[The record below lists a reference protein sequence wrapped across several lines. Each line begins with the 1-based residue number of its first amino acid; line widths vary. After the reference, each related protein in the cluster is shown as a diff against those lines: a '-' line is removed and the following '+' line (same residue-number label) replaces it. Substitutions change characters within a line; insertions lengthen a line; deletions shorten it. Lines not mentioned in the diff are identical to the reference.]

1 MSERLFTSVSIVNEY
16 TEKKIKVKNFNDVYL
31 YGKTNYDKMLFEF
44 IMKAEVVD
52 KSNKSFAEIRHDM
65 KRRSLINNV
74 YKIVDSKKVEF
85 LIGSKPLPRAFRVF
99 YAKDPR
105 TKEEKVFIDCTGII
119 TNNNGVYNISNK
131 NIDFLV
137 AYLMSAMMNIIYY
150 NAPLKLIN
158 NNDIITS
165 GAICFSNMYSYIID
179 FLRVSG
185 VSNYKNRCKY
195 LATKYFMVNILC
207 KENDDRIDSKALQL
221 SGISERESDL
231 MKIQVDKEPYTNIK
245 DFVEASA
252 KVLKAEEKLTLDVFM
267 NKWLYVYGSGTQF
280 ALELFPAFANM
291 LIYSYIG
298 IYINN
303 QKTIENVCGNDMV
316 TFVKAIIKVGES
328 ID

>member
-1 MSERLFTSVSIVNEY
+1 MSEGLFTSVSVINEY
-16 TEKKIKVKNFNDVYL
+16 TDKKINVKNFNDAYL

-44 IMKAEVVD
+44 IMKSKVVD
-52 KSNKSFAEIRHDM
+52 KSNKSFADIRHDI

-74 YKIVDSKKVEF
+74 YKILDSKKVEF
-85 LIGSKPLPRAFRVF
+85 LIGNKPLPRAFRVF

-119 TNNNGVYNISNK
+119 IDNNGVYSVSNK

-150 NAPLKLIN
+150 NAPLRLIN

-179 FLRVSG
+179 FLRISG
-185 VSNYKNRCKY
+185 VNNYKNRCKY

-207 KENDDRIDSKALQL
+207 KEEDDRVDGKALQL
-221 SGISERESDL
+221 SGISERESEL
-231 MKIQVDKEPYTNIK
+231 IK
-245 DFVEASA
+245 LQLSENSYDSIVDFVNSTSD
-252 KVLKAEEKLTLDVFM
+252 VLRAEKLTLDVFM
-267 NKWLYVYGSGTQF
+267 NKWLYIYGSGTQF